1 MSATIEQRV
10 VEMQF
15 DNRNFEK
22 NVQTSLSTIEKLKQ
36 KLNLS
41 GASKGLEEI
50 NKAANRT
57 DLSGV
62 STAVETINAKFSAL
76 QIVGATALANITN
89 SAINAGKRIT
99 KALTID
105 PIKTGF
111 QEYETQIN
119 AVQTI
124 LANTESK
131 GTTLKDVNKALDEL
145 NKYADMT
152 IYNFTEMTRNI
163 GTFTAA
169 GVDLDTSVASIKG
182 IANLAAVSG
191 STSQQAST
199 AMYQLS
205 QALAAG
211 KVSLMD
217 WNSVVNAG
225 MGGQVFQDAL
235 KRTSEAL
242 GTGAKDAIKKYG
254 SFRESLTKGEWLTT
268 EVLTKTLEQFTMHAE
283 KGTKQ
288 WEEYKKSLKGEGYT
302 DKQAEEILKMAN
314 TATNAATKVKTFT
327 QLWDVLKEAAQ
338 SGWTQTW
345 EILVGDFE
353 EAKSL
358 LTSISDALTGF
369 LNNMSNAR
377 NDLLQTWKDMG
388 GRNDM
393 IDSFKNVFK
402 VLIDI
407 AKPIKEAFSE
417 IFPPTTAKQLKK
429 FSEGF
434 KALTE
439 SFKISDETADKIK
452 RTFKGLFSVID
463 IFRKMLG
470 LAAGAVGGLFTSGLV
485 SGVLDVILS
494 VTAGVGDMITAIN
507 NGTDLSAFGNIF
519 KGIADVI
526 AGAIDGVTNF
536 SDSLSGVGESVSK
549 VVGKIFG
556 AFKTAFTWITDNVSI
571 GEVFAGL
578 MGGGIFMAAKKL
590 AGMFDSFGGLAEKG
604 LLGIIF
610 GGGGDDSGG
619 QVTKFREVLGSVN
632 ESLGAFTNGIKVGS
646 MVAIAGA
653 IAILAGAL
661 SSISEVNVGDVT
673 KSLIAIG
680 VMFKMLT
687 TSFSSITGALTGFT
701 GTGIVKSGI
710 SMMLMAKAIDI
721 LADAVKELS
730 GLSIGDI
737 VKGLVG
743 IGGAMGTLVAGLKL
757 LNGVKIRA
765 GAIIAIGVLASAIKS
780 VGESLVELGKMTWDE
795 IGRGLTAMAGAL
807 TEFLLVLKVF
817 DKISGF
823 KSLAGSVSML
833 IAVQA
838 LDEIAA
844 GLSDLGVL
852 SWGEIGRG
860 LTAMGGSL
868 AIMGTIVGVLGKL
881 TGFSGILGSL
891 AIVETSKS
899 LGDIAGALSELSLL
913 SWSEIGRGLAAMGGA
928 LSVIGIVTGS
938 LGKLAGFSGLLGAA
952 TLVVSVKS
960 LGDLADAFSK
970 FAEYSWDEIKTGLT
984 AMGGA
989 LAEVAVVTGALG
1001 ALAGFSGIL
1010 GAGAL
1015 LLAVQGLGDIADA
1028 LKKFGSMTWDEI
1040 ARGLTGMGGALTEL
1054 AVISGLLGTLGGFG
1068 ALIGSGSLLI
1078 ATKGLGDIA
1087 DALKKFGDMS
1097 WSEIG
1102 KGLTAMGAALGEIAL
1117 GGLLNTLSIIGSVS
1131 IKNIAEPLGVLADS
1145 VKKWSGVEVPAKL
1158 GLNLMLLADG
1168 VTAFTFGG
1176 FGASAI
1182 SEVAGPL
1189 GTMADSVKKWT
1200 GVTVPENLGENLK
1213 TLASGIKAFTF
1224 GGLGASAIS
1233 EVAGPL
1239 GTLSDSVRKWLT
1251 VKVPEDLGDKLKTL
1265 ATGVKKF
1272 TFGELGASAISEVA
1286 EPLGT
1291 LATSVSKWS
1300 KTTIPSDLGDKL
1312 KKLSDGVKTFTG
1324 GWTVAK
1330 GIKNAETV
1338 AEAAVKLSGV
1348 NFESVKAG
1356 LDKFAGSMKKLGDSS
1371 GSISGLGNKISKN
1384 IIKPIT
1390 ELEPKVKN
1398 AGSKIADA
1406 LSSGL
1411 NSNGDIKTAA
1421 NKLVNGA
1428 LKTIGSKTSNFEN
1441 IGTKLSSSLAKGV
1454 KSKEDT
1460 IKKYCVAGLKSGLTS
1475 VKEYR
1480 DDFYDAGAYVAAG
1493 MASGMKSKNTEIQN
1507 AANSMAAAAEA
1518 AVRAKLKINSPSK
1531 VFMAIAKSIP
1541 EGFAKGIGK
1550 FGNNIK
1556 NSTVAMSE
1564 TAIGTAVKMFSGLAA
1579 MLETDVNTQPTI
1591 RPVVDLSDVK
1601 TGVGAIEGMFGFG
1614 PTVGVTSNL
1623 GAISSMMNSRNQNG
1637 SNADVVSAI
1646 DKLRGE
1652 LGNVGGDSIVIN
1664 GVTYND
1670 DSGISD
1676 AAKAL
1681 VRAITMEGR
1690 V

>member
-1 MSATIEQRV
+1 
-10 VEMQF
+10 
-15 DNRNFEK
+15 
-22 NVQTSLSTIEKLKQ
+22 
-36 KLNLS
+36 
-41 GASKGLEEI
+41 
-50 NKAANRT
+50 
-57 DLSGV
+57 
-62 STAVETINAKFSAL
+62 
-76 QIVGATALANITN
+76 
-89 SAINAGKRIT
+89 
-99 KALTID
+99 
-105 PIKTGF
+105 
-111 QEYETQIN
+111 
-119 AVQTI
+119 
-124 LANTESK
+124 
-131 GTTLKDVNKALDEL
+131 
-145 NKYADMT
+145 
-152 IYNFTEMTRNI
+152 
-163 GTFTAA
+163 
-169 GVDLDTSVASIKG
+169 
-182 IANLAAVSG
+182 
-191 STSQQAST
+191 
-199 AMYQLS
+199 
-205 QALAAG
+205 
-211 KVSLMD
+211 
-217 WNSVVNAG
+217 
-225 MGGQVFQDAL
+225 
-235 KRTSEAL
+235 
-242 GTGAKDAIKKYG
+242 
-254 SFRESLTKGEWLTT
+254 
-268 EVLTKTLEQFTMHAE
+268 
-283 KGTKQ
+283 
-288 WEEYKKSLKGEGYT
+288 
-302 DKQAEEILKMAN
+302 
-314 TATNAATKVKTFT
+314 
-327 QLWDVLKEAAQ
+327 
-338 SGWTQTW
+338 
-345 EILVGDFE
+345 
-353 EAKSL
+353 
-358 LTSISDALTGF
+358 
-369 LNNMSNAR
+369 
-377 NDLLQTWKDMG
+377 
-388 GRNDM
+388 
-393 IDSFKNVFK
+393 
-402 VLIDI
+402 
-407 AKPIKEAFSE
+407 
-417 IFPPTTAKQLKK
+417 
-429 FSEGF
+429 
-434 KALTE
+434 
-439 SFKISDETADKIK
+439 
-452 RTFKGLFSVID
+452 
-463 IFRKMLG
+463 
-470 LAAGAVGGLFTSGLV
+470 
-485 SGVLDVILS
+485 
-494 VTAGVGDMITAIN
+494 
-507 NGTDLSAFGNIF
+507 
-519 KGIADVI
+519 
-526 AGAIDGVTNF
+526 
-536 SDSLSGVGESVSK
+536 
-549 VVGKIFG
+549 
-556 AFKTAFTWITDNVSI
+556 
-571 GEVFAGL
+571 
-578 MGGGIFMAAKKL
+578 
-590 AGMFDSFGGLAEKG
+590 
-604 LLGIIF
+604 
-610 GGGGDDSGG
+610 
-619 QVTKFREVLGSVN
+619 
-632 ESLGAFTNGIKVGS
+632 
-646 MVAIAGA
+646 
-653 IAILAGAL
+653 
-661 SSISEVNVGDVT
+661 
-673 KSLIAIG
+673 
-680 VMFKMLT
+680 
-687 TSFSSITGALTGFT
+687 
-701 GTGIVKSGI
+701 
-710 SMMLMAKAIDI
+710 
-721 LADAVKELS
+721 
-730 GLSIGDI
+730 
-737 VKGLVG
+737 
-743 IGGAMGTLVAGLKL
+743 
-757 LNGVKIRA
+757 
-765 GAIIAIGVLASAIKS
+765 
-780 VGESLVELGKMTWDE
+780 
-795 IGRGLTAMAGAL
+795 
-807 TEFLLVLKVF
+807 
-817 DKISGF
+817 
-823 KSLAGSVSML
+823 
-833 IAVQA
+833 
-838 LDEIAA
+838 
-844 GLSDLGVL
+844 
-852 SWGEIGRG
+852 
-860 LTAMGGSL
+860 
-868 AIMGTIVGVLGKL
+868 
-881 TGFSGILGSL
+881 
-891 AIVETSKS
+891 
-899 LGDIAGALSELSLL
+899 
-913 SWSEIGRGLAAMGGA
+913 MGGA

-1176 FGASAI
+1176 LGASAI
-1182 SEVAGPL
+1182 SEVAAPL

-1200 GVTVPENLGENLK
+1200 GVTVPENLGESLK

-1224 GGLGASAIS
+1224 GG
-1233 EVAGPL
+1233 
-1239 GTLSDSVRKWLT
+1239 
-1251 VKVPEDLGDKLKTL
+1251 
-1265 ATGVKKF
+1265 
-1272 TFGELGASAISEVA
+1272 LGASAISEVA

-1300 KTTIPSDLGDKL
+1300 KTTVPSDLGDKL

-1623 GAISSMMNSRNQNG
+1623 GAISSMMNNRNQNG